1 MWNKCEHISERS
13 KYLIARYDIPKE
25 FNTIINTLSRLSFMI
40 RMKIFTG
47 KEKKRE
53 HRYTN
58 NLVTLKLTEYKV
70 G

>member
-25 FNTIINTLSRLSFMI
+25 FNTIINILSRFSF
-40 RMKIFTG
+40 MKIFTG